1 MKLRSLLISA
11 LMNVCALCPA
21 WASAHIIDDHQAS
34 SSASTSYF
42 LKTLP
47 NDILAHILTYVSG
60 PSLHRLWETGN
71 KTTQQHLTKNVQAF
85 DISQSYPPNITP
97 LPENLLKVIASR
109 FSLLRELDVYWN
121 KFVGNVLTH
130 EIPLFPRLSIW
141 NLKNCGLTTLS
152 ENLFQLPNLTSLNI
166 SLNGLGDS
174 NSLDKIIS
182 LTNLKT
188 LIAQHCGLT
197 RWPQQFLQLPSLTDL
212 DISHN
217 HVSEGA
223 SSEVTI
229 SLKQLIRLNL
239 EECGLTTLPK
249 SLSQLPSLTHL
260 NLLYNKF
267 PNDRLPDEV
276 LSLIQ
281 LRELK
286 IGGHH
291 LPPLPERIT
300 HLLSLTHLT
309 IRSYEFEIISLLPL
323 LRLNQLQMID
333 MPGDPHLKSTLPVE
347 LQPYVHIFKDFD
359 WSGIRSY

>member
-1 MKLRSLLISA
+1 MKLRSLLISS
-11 LMNVCALCPA
+11 LMNVCALCPG

-34 SSASTSYF
+34 SSAATSYS

-47 NDILAHILTYVSG
+47 DDVIASILSYVSVT
-60 PSLHRLWETGN
+60 SLHCLWETGD
-71 KTTQQHLTKNVQAF
+71 TTMQQRLTKNVQVF
-85 DISQSYPPNITP
+85 DISQSYPFNMAP
-97 LPENLLKVIASR
+97 LPKNLLKVIASR
-109 FSLLRELDVYWN
+109 FPFLIELDVNWN
-121 KFVGNVLTH
+121 KFVGNVLTN
-130 EIPLFPRLSIW
+130 EIPLFPRLSVW
-141 NLKNCGLTTLS
+141 KMRNCGLTTLP
-152 ENLFQLPNLTSLNI
+152 ENLFQLPNLTYLNI
-166 SLNGLGDS
+166 SFNVVEDH
-174 NSLDKIIS
+174 NSLDKITS
-182 LTNLKT
+182 LTSLNT
-188 LIAQHCGLT
+188 LIVNNCGLT
-197 RWPQQFLQLPSLTDL
+197 KWPHQFFQLPNLTDL

-217 HVSEGA
+217 QISEGA

-229 SLKQLIRLNL
+229 LSKQLIRLNL

-267 PNDRLPDEV
+267 SNDRLPYEV

-291 LPPLPERIT
+291 LPPLPEEIT
-300 HLLSLTHLT
+300 LLSSLTHLT
-309 IRSYEFEIISLLPL
+309 IRSYEFEITSLLPL